1 MALSEIEY
9 KRYEKIVGNYV
20 ESKRPPLHLRKE
32 LDFGFRIENQSIEIF
47 EIRPAWREPG
57 VFIEL
62 AVAKTTFVKRTRTWK
77 LYWQR
82 KDLNW
87 HRYDPDAEH
96 TSIEEVL
103 AVIDAD
109 EYGCFYG

>member
-9 KRYEKIVGNYV
+9 RRYEKIVGNYV
-20 ESKRPPLHLRKE
+20 ESRRPPPHLRKE
-32 LDFGFRIENQSIEIF
+32 LDIGFRIENQSVEIF
-47 EIRPAWREPG
+47 EIRPAWREPA

-62 AVAKTTFVKRTRTWK
+62 AIAKATFVKGTRTWK

-82 KDLNW
+82 KDLKW
-87 HRYDPDAEH
+87 HRYDPAAEH
-96 TSIEEVL
+96 ASIEDVL
-103 AVIDAD
+103 SVIETD